1 MEPRYDALLLV
12 SFGGP
17 EGVADVEPFL
27 DNVLRGRAIPPERR
41 RAVAGH
47 YLRRGGVSPINGEN
61 RALLAA
67 LRAPLA
73 ARFPALRLY
82 WGNRNWHPLLADTVR
97 RMRADGITRALAFV
111 TSAFGSY
118 SGCRQYQEDIARARA
133 EAGPGAPAIDKL
145 RLFYNHPGFI
155 AAVAAGIQDALHQL
169 PASRRSG
176 AGLLFTAHSIPVAMA
191 SAGPYVSQLEAAGG
205 LVAAALGRR
214 ATGSAGVPPAGLAG
228 AARGRQD
235 AGAPRGDWRLGY
247 QSRSGSPRQPWLEP
261 DIAGQLAAIAGEG
274 RHDVVVAPL
283 GFLSDHMEVVHDLD
297 IEARAEADRLGLNMV
312 RAATPGSRP
321 ELVEMIL
328 ALVAERVTGAPRLA
342 LGPVPADTCEP
353 DCCHWARPGEGTGAP
368 PHTETAPAMAGSKT
382 T

>member
-1 MEPRYDALLLV
+1 MSAEILEPRYDALLFV

-27 DNVLRGRAIPPERR
+27 DNVLRGRTVPPERR

-47 YLRRGGVSPINGEN
+47 YLRRGGVSPINAEN

-73 ARFPALRLY
+73 VRFPALRLY

-97 RMRADGITRALAFV
+97 RMRAEGITRALAFV

-133 EAGPGAPAIDKL
+133 EAGLGAPAIDKL

-155 AAVAAGIQDALHQL
+155 AAVAAGIQNALNQL
-169 PASRRSG
+169 PANRRPG
-176 AGLLFTAHSIPVAMA
+176 ASLLFTAHSIPVAMA

-205 LVAAALGRR
+205 LVAAAVGHR
-214 ATGSAGVPPAGLAG
+214 
-228 AARGRQD
+228 
-235 AGAPRGDWRLGY
+235 DWRLGY

-261 DIAGQLAAIAGEG
+261 DVAGQLAAIAGEG

-297 IEARAEADRLGLNMV
+297 LEARAEADRLGLNMV
-312 RAATPGSRP
+312 RAATPGARP

-328 ALVAERVTGAPRLA
+328 ALVAERVAGAPRLA
-342 LGPVPADTCEP
+342 LGQAPADTCEP